1 MIMIDMNY
9 NCKKCA
15 FGCMSE
21 ILLKRHIEDK
31 HNKVVVKEDKKD
43 VKNTNKKA

>member
-1 MIMIDMNY
+1 MDMNY

-21 ILLKRHIEDK
+21 ILMKRHIEDK
-31 HNKVVVKEDKKD
+31 HNKVKEEKKD
-43 VKNTNKKA
+43 VKDTNKKA